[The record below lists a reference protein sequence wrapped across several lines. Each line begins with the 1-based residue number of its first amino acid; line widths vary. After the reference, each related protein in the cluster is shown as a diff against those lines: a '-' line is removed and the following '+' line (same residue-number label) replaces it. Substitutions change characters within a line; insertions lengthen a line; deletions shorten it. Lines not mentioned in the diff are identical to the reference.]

1 MVSVLR
7 EHCLSRLL
15 LAFGP
20 KYVTLPTVDTRQRQ
34 EASVFSDALCCFE
47 KNENLF
53 VRVKG
58 EINIVWAKGST
69 YRTHLK
75 AVSKTG

>member
-1 MVSVLR
+1 M
-7 EHCLSRLL
+7 
-15 LAFGP
+15 
-20 KYVTLPTVDTRQRQ
+20 DTRQRQ

-69 YRTHLK
+69 YLTHLK
-75 AVSKTG
+75 AISKTG